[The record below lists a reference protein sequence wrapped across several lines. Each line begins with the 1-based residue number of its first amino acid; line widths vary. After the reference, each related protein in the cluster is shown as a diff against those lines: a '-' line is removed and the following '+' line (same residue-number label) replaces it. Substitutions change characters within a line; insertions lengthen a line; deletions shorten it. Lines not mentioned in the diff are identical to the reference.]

1 MILGSQRVENQ
12 IFHSAFWESHSRCSH
27 RVQLRLCIRY
37 PPESAPNPSVLHFI
51 NGRLYEDASLASN
64 EWGPGKSI
72 FFDAIFIRYF
82 LKCMERKQPSQKS
95 LAPRPAGAGGG
106 GGGQGDCHGRLL
118 FLSSLVRP
126 KLQKLHKCKCTTMR
140 VKSIAAIPHTYCI
153 GSIFKIYIL
162 LF

>member
-1 MILGSQRVENQ
+1 MRM
-12 IFHSAFWESHSRCSH
+12 
-27 RVQLRLCIRY
+27 LRWR
-37 PPESAPNPSVLHFI
+37 AT
-51 NGRLYEDASLASN
+51 NGAQGRAYFLIGDKLI
-64 EWGPGKSI
+64 G
-72 FFDAIFIRYF
+72 DAIFIRHF
-82 LKCMERKQPSQKS
+82 LNCMELKQTLQKC
-95 LAPRPAGAGGG
+95 LAPRPAGAGGE

-126 KLQKLHKCKCTTMR
+126 KLQKLHKCKCTTIR